1 MLCQPPAMTLSK
13 TIAAVLVGA
22 GVVSARSG
30 AGTLLDPVQPVLRP
44 DGALA
49 KDPLAHLGGN
59 GPWTAGKSR
68 GCAHELP

>member
-1 MLCQPPAMTLSK
+1 MTLSK

-30 AGTLLDPVQPVLRP
+30 AGTSLDPVQPVLRP

-59 GPWTAGKSR
+59 GPWTAGESM
-68 GCAHELP
+68 GCAHKLACLGFLTM